1 MFVSPSKCEDIHIWS
16 ISVAPGLRTSSKTNL
31 AGTAWKGR
39 AAPRARWKLCLCL
52 LVGSDTYWEPRTSL
66 ALKQE
71 VKICGMESVFQNS
84 RSSLTWRGKEQI
96 NLSVQLSSPEAPA
109 TLTPLSCLNFR
120 TPPPFLCLF
129 VSLCLLRVS
138 PSLSFLVVIFTKCLG
153 KGSACPQVWIRF
165 AQSLELCLALFAL
178 RPVKRVSASEGISYK
193 TPWSCG

>member
-39 AAPRARWKLCLCL
+39 AAPRARWKLWLCL

-109 TLTPLSCLNFR
+109 TLTPLSCLNF
-120 TPPPFLCLF
+120 
-129 VSLCLLRVS
+129 
-138 PSLSFLVVIFTKCLG
+138 LG

-178 RPVKRVSASEGISYK
+178 RPVKRVRASEGISYK

>member
-120 TPPPFLCLF
+120 TPPPFCVCLCLSAYSGF
-129 VSLCLLRVS
+129 LPHSLSWWWYLPNVWAKVQLVHRSGLDLLR
-138 PSLSFLVVIFTKCLG
+138 
-153 KGSACPQVWIRF
+153 A
-165 AQSLELCLALFAL
+165 
-178 RPVKRVSASEGISYK
+178 
-193 TPWSCG
+193 